1 MRFDYCLT
9 VVAME
14 RAKLRA
20 MREEILNG
28 PIERTLLKLAGP
40 LVVNNLVQVVY
51 NITDTFWLGKLGREA
66 LSAPGVT
73 WPIIGTLMALGM
85 GFVTAGFAFVGQY
98 IGAGE
103 YERANRSAG
112 ALYSLM
118 LFFATATAIL
128 SLLILPYALAFMKVT
143 SALYPY
149 AKTYATI
156 IFLGVP
162 FAFTYMAFSALS
174 RAAGDTKTPM
184 KITLLTVSVNIVL
197 DPVFIFGLGPFPRL
211 GVAGAAL
218 ATILANTL
226 GSAIGLWILFKGKI
240 GLRLSVENLK
250 PDLEF
255 YSKIFRVGLPASV
268 GQSANSFGF
277 VVLTRIIMGFGDV
290 TYAAYV
296 ITTRLVNFLTSIS
309 RGISMAMGTMI
320 AQNVGARKYGRAKA
334 IAGRTM
340 AVNFTIAGLA
350 VLVIGLFRV
359 PIFRVFLNDPAV
371 IAESKIVLEYFLVS
385 VPFFNGI
392 FIVVNRTF
400 SSAGHTKKTML
411 LGILRLWGLRIPLS
425 YLFGYVPALA
435 VAFTLPL
442 LQKTLYLRLPLAE
455 LFGMTSR
462 GVFFGMGL
470 SNFLGA
476 LLALA
481 WFMRG
486 SWMRAIIE
494 GREAGRGIKKRRAT
508 AKGDGGPL
516 KGK

>member
-1 MRFDYCLT
+1 M
-9 VVAME
+9 
-14 RAKLRA
+14 KLSE
-20 MREEILNG
+20 MREEIING
-28 PIERTLLKLAGP
+28 PIERTLLRLAGP
-40 LVVNNLVQVVY
+40 LIVNNLVQVVY

-85 GFVTAGFAFVGQY
+85 GFATAGFAFVGQY

-103 YERANRSAG
+103 FKKASRSAG

-118 LFFATATAIL
+118 LFFSIATAVISIT
-128 SLLILPYALAFMKVT
+128 ILPHALRFMKVT
-143 SALYPY
+143 PTLYPY

-156 IFLGVP
+156 VFIGVP
-162 FAFTYMAFSALS
+162 FAFTYMAFSALM
-174 RAAGDTKTPM
+174 RASGDTKTPM
-184 KITLLTVSVNIVL
+184 KITLLTVALNITL
-197 DPVFIFGLGPFPRL
+197 DPILIFGLGPFPRL

-218 ATILANTL
+218 ATVIANTT
-226 GSAIGLWILFKGKI
+226 GSIIGFYLMFSGKVP
-240 GLRLSVENLK
+240 LKLSPGNLK

-255 YSKIFRVGLPASV
+255 YGKLFRVGLPSSV

-320 AQNVGARKYGRAKA
+320 AQNVGAGKFGRAKR
-334 IAGRTM
+334 IAERTM
-340 AVNFTIAGLA
+340 LVNFLIASLA
-350 VLVIGLFRV
+350 VLTIGIFRV
-359 PIFRVFLNDPAV
+359 PIFRVFLDDPKV
-371 IAESKIVLEYFLVS
+371 IAESKIVLEYFLIS

-400 SSAGHTKKTML
+400 SSAGHTKKSML
-411 LGILRLWGLRIPLS
+411 LGIIRLWGLRIPLS
-425 YLFGYVPALA
+425 YAFGYIAGITLLGFTIPLARLFG
-435 VAFTLPL
+435 FTS
-442 LQKTLYLRLPLAE
+442 K
-455 LFGMTSR
+455 

-476 LLALA
+476 LIALA
-481 WFMRG
+481 WFLRG

-494 GREAGRGIKKRRAT
+494 KEAKQRVKKT
-508 AKGDGGPL
+508 KSYQPEG
-516 KGK
+516 

>member
-1 MRFDYCLT
+1 M
-9 VVAME
+9 
-14 RAKLRA
+14 KLSE
-20 MREEILNG
+20 MREEIING
-28 PIERTLLKLAGP
+28 PIERTLLRLAGP
-40 LVVNNLVQVVY
+40 LIVNNLVQVVY

-85 GFVTAGFAFVGQY
+85 GFATAGFAFVGQY

-103 YERANRSAG
+103 FKKANRSAG

-118 LFFATATAIL
+118 LFFSIVTAVISIT
-128 SLLILPYALAFMKVT
+128 ILPYALRFMKVT
-143 SALYPY
+143 PTLYPY

-156 IFLGVP
+156 VFLGVP
-162 FAFTYMAFSALS
+162 FAFTYMAFSALM
-174 RAAGDTKTPM
+174 RASGDTKTPM
-184 KITLLTVSVNIVL
+184 KITLLTVALNITL
-197 DPVFIFGLGPFPRL
+197 DPIFIFGLGPFPEL

-218 ATILANTL
+218 ATVIANTT
-226 GSAIGLWILFKGKI
+226 GSIIGFYLMFSGKVPLKLS
-240 GLRLSVENLK
+240 LRNLK

-255 YSKIFRVGLPASV
+255 YGKLFRVGLPSGI

-320 AQNVGARKYGRAKA
+320 AQNVGAGKFGRAKR
-334 IAGRTM
+334 IAERTM
-340 AVNFTIAGLA
+340 LVNFLIASLA
-350 VLVIGLFRV
+350 VLTIGIFRV
-359 PIFRVFLNDPAV
+359 PIFRVFLDDPKV
-371 IAESKIVLEYFLVS
+371 IAESKIVLEYFLIS

-400 SSAGHTKKTML
+400 SSAGHTKKSML
-411 LGILRLWGLRIPLS
+411 LGIIRLWGLRIPLS
-425 YLFGYVPALA
+425 YAFGYIAGITLLGFTIPLARLFG
-435 VAFTLPL
+435 F
-442 LQKTLYLRLPLAE
+442 
-455 LFGMTSR
+455 TSR

-476 LLALA
+476 LIALA
-481 WFMRG
+481 WFLRG

-494 GREAGRGIKKRRAT
+494 KEAKQK
-508 AKGDGGPL
+508 
-516 KGK
+516 

>member
-1 MRFDYCLT
+1 M
-9 VVAME
+9 
-14 RAKLRA
+14 KLQE
-20 MREEILNG
+20 MREEIING

-66 LSAPGVT
+66 LSAPGVS

-85 GFVTAGFAFVGQY
+85 GFATAGFAFVGQY

-103 YERANRSAG
+103 FKKANRSAG

-118 LFFATATAIL
+118 LFFSAITAVV
-128 SLLILPYALAFMKVT
+128 SVLILPYALHFMKVT
-143 SALYPY
+143 PGMYPY

-156 IFLGVP
+156 VFLGVP
-162 FAFTYMAFSALS
+162 FAFTYMAFSALM
-174 RAAGDTKTPM
+174 RASGDTKTPM
-184 KITLLTVSVNIVL
+184 KITLLTVTLNIVL
-197 DPVFIFGLGPFPRL
+197 DPLFIFGVGPFPKL

-218 ATILANTL
+218 ATVISNAA
-226 GSAIGLWILFKGKI
+226 GSVIGFYLMFSGKVALR
-240 GLRLSVENLK
+240 LRLSSLK
-250 PDLEF
+250 PDFEF
-255 YSKIFRVGLPASV
+255 YGRLFRVGLPSSI

-277 VVLTRIIMGFGDV
+277 VILTRIIMGFGDV

-320 AQNVGARKYGRAKA
+320 AQNVGAGRFERAKR
-334 IAGRTM
+334 IAERTM
-340 AVNFTIAGLA
+340 LVNFGIASLA
-350 VLVIGLFRV
+350 VLIIGIFRV
-359 PIFRVFLNDPAV
+359 PIFKVFLDDPRV
-371 IAESKIVLEYFLVS
+371 IAESRIVLEYFLIS

-411 LGILRLWGLRIPLS
+411 LGIIRLWGLRIPLS
-425 YLFGYVPALA
+425 YAFGYVGA
-435 VAFTLPL
+435 VTLL
-442 LQKTLYLRLPLAE
+442 GLTIPLAE
-455 LFGMTSR
+455 LFDFTSR

-470 SNFLGA
+470 SNFIGA
-476 LLALA
+476 LIALA
-481 WFMRG
+481 WFLRG

-494 GREAGRGIKKRRAT
+494 RTPKERGRSDPA
-508 AKGDGGPL
+508 GGPED
-516 KGK
+516 